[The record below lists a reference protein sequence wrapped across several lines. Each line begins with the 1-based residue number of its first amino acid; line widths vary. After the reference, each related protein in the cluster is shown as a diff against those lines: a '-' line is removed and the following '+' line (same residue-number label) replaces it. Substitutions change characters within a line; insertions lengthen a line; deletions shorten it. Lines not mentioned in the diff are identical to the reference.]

1 MRDFLEPFDVPMT
14 VEVVE
19 GEVVVLGPSGMAV
32 ALTPQAARISAERLR
47 DAAQRADP
55 GTDQPEPDCDAL
67 AQPQC
72 RLQDRNR
79 NR

>member
-32 ALTPQAARISAERLR
+32 ALTPRAARISAERLR

-55 GTDQPEPDCDAL
+55 GTTEPT
-67 AQPQC
+67 
-72 RLQDRNR
+72 
-79 NR
+79 